1 MRNTLRVGKIIKMK
15 NRMVAGA
22 TQRNTNRLR
31 LLSDFI
37 DKPFL
42 STGIQKPKKA
52 EAVKT
57 ASAGQ
62 GLGSCFRMQLRS
74 YSMMLARIW
83 SLADLM
89 PSIHCC
95 SVVLPETR
103 ELTGSKNT
111 VRTSTP
117 GIAVKEAK
125 LPIAAFAPLS

>member
-1 MRNTLRVGKIIKMK
+1 MRNTLRVGKIRKMK

-42 STGIQKPKKA
+42 STGIQNPKKA

-62 GLGSCFRMQLRS
+62 GLSLIHILRGALVELIRVME
-74 YSMMLARIW
+74 MMSSFQKDRKLNRIMVMIDGF
-83 SLADLM
+83 AIGKM
-89 PSIHCC
+89 IR
-95 SVVLPETR
+95 V
-103 ELTGSKNT
+103 
-111 VRTSTP
+111 
-117 GIAVKEAK
+117 IAEK
-125 LPIAAFAPLS
+125 